1 MRFKS
6 VFRKGKALIRICR
19 LIAKE
24 DTLAEWLRRWPAKPL
39 YFVRVGSN
47 PTGVAFLIMGW
58 DKTAFFMS
66 FGIKFA
72 KLRFRNEKYFK
83 IFNL

>member
-6 VFRKGKALIRICR
+6 IFLRGKALIRIR
-19 LIAKE
+19 GFIPKE

-47 PTGVAFLIMGW
+47 PTGVAFLILDR
-58 DKTAFFMS
+58 DKYPL
-66 FGIKFA
+66 FA
-72 KLRFRNEKYFK
+72 SYRFNFVKSRFRNEKYFK
-83 IFNL
+83 V